1 MVNKIDAFDSEG
13 NSNNDLIISEYNDRK
28 HRHYVSVSSKT
39 INGLKLIVDS
49 GADTTIISKRTLCNA
64 LDITENEL
72 NDKLIVYKT
81 QTLGFANGEK
91 VETKIYPCCILNAKL
106 GRLIIPRFYFTILDI
121 NSNDLL
127 GSDFLDFCKI
137 EKDINSPFRI
147 VNFDYDNYKSDFVTR
162 YDFSV
167 NGYIDSCELNYFGG
181 E

>member
-1 MVNKIDAFDSEG
+1 MRS
-13 NSNNDLIISEYNDRK
+13 
-28 HRHYVSVSSKT
+28 
-39 INGLKLIVDS
+39 
-49 GADTTIISKRTLCNA
+49 
-64 LDITENEL
+64 
-72 NDKLIVYKT
+72 
-81 QTLGFANGEK
+81 
-91 VETKIYPCCILNAKL
+91 
-106 GRLIIPRFYFTILDI
+106 YFTILDI